1 MISRYAPLLA
11 LVSLTLFSC
20 NTQSSTLPP
29 PTEDW
34 IVTNISDGHSLTVR
48 QTTGQEMKIRL
59 CGIDAPK
66 LDQPLGKE
74 SRDALRSLIASSD
87 NEVMVS
93 PIEKDRDG
101 RTLAEVFIIL
111 PDSEKFLNEE
121 QISSGNAYLYKQDA
135 GKCPNESTLENAEV
149 IAQSKKLGLWSGFK
163 GK

>member
-1 MISRYAPLLA
+1 MISRYSPLLA
-11 LVSLTLFSC
+11 LVSLALFGC
-20 NTQSSTLPP
+20 NTQSSKPPP

-93 PIEKDRDG
+93 PVGQRDG
-101 RTLAEVFIIL
+101 RTVAEVFIIL

-163 GK
+163 AK